1 MKEIRKDENKAGKG
15 KEGNL
20 NIEHSEGEVERKDG
34 KNTCNEEEGF
44 MIVQRKK
51 RRIAF
56 EKFVK
61 VENIFKKVDNM
72 SDKELEEI
80 EKKEKRFTR
89 GMEKYVITARLK
101 KEQSTNNKNTNI
113 LKIAKRMKKDGVKPE
128 RMLENSFTAMEL
140 EFTDMNEANKCLEI
154 MDQGNGDVM
163 YSIKGRAIQCRGVI
177 AS

>member
-1 MKEIRKDENKAGKG
+1 
-15 KEGNL
+15 
-20 NIEHSEGEVERKDG
+20 
-34 KNTCNEEEGF
+34 
-44 MIVQRKK
+44 
-51 RRIAF
+51 
-56 EKFVK
+56 
-61 VENIFKKVDNM
+61 M

-101 KEQSTNNKNTNI
+101 KKQSTNNKNTDI
-113 LKIAKRMKKDGVKPE
+113 LKIAKRMKKDGVKTE
-128 RMLENSFTAMEL
+128 RILENSFTAMDL

-163 YSIKGRAIQCRGVI
+163 YSIKGRAIQCRGII